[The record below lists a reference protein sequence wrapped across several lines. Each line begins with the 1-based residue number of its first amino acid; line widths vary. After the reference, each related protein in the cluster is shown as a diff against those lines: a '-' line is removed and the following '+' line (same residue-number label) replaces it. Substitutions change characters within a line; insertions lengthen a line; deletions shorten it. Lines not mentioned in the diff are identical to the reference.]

1 MAHATFAHE
10 ILARLR
16 VQHPRFREQAYL
28 FVLSALHQVV
38 GGLVQPRH
46 ISGRE
51 LSMGVRTL
59 ALRDFGPLARS
70 VLAHWGI
77 ESTADVGEIVFAL
90 VDAGVLV
97 KEEDDSLRDFQ
108 DLFDFHEAFE
118 RDYPWGRDGLAVGEW

>member
-16 VQHPRFREQAYL
+16 VQHPRFRDQAYL
-28 FVLSALHQVV
+28 FVLSALHDVV
-38 GGLVQPRH
+38 GGLPHPRH

-51 LSMGVRTL
+51 LCLGVRAL
-59 ALRDFGPLARS
+59 AIRDFGPLARS
-70 VLAHWGI
+70 VLSHWGV

-97 KEEDDSLRDFQ
+97 KEEGDSLRDFQ
-108 DLFDFHEAFE
+108 DLFDFQQAFE
-118 RDYPWGRDGLAVGEW
+118 QDYPWGRDGLAVGGW